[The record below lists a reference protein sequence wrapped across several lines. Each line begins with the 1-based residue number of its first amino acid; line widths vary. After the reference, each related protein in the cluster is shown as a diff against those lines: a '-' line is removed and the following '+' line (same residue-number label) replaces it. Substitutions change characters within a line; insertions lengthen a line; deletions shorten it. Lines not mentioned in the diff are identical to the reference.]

1 MSITKM
7 RKSFAHLLK
16 PILLG
21 IVAVFAV
28 SIFYGYNSLYRSGQG
43 RESKDVLAVV
53 NGEKI
58 TYQDF
63 AAAYQR
69 KLEEIE
75 KQQQSSLI
83 SPIQETQL
91 RAMLLQQFIDEAM
104 ILSAAKQERIKVG
117 FFELRRERA
126 KMIDSEI
133 ENIRKHFSENKKKPL
148 TDEQLDRILSRQDPP
163 RTVASLRKELEDFYK
178 PDIVRRQLMIQK
190 LFDKIKASAGTLD
203 DNRLR
208 ESFKQI
214 NARQIIIKVNPLPE
228 AQAKRKAEE
237 VAKLAKA
244 PGADFAAL
252 AKKYSD
258 LPDAKTNGGAMG
270 TVTPLIDD
278 AFAGMKDG
286 EVKGPIKIP
295 EGYRIIKAESSKIE
309 LPKDFEKNKKQYR
322 DQLKMQLEYKAM
334 FEFNNK
340 IRSQAKVKVYDSEL
354 NAYLIAYKAEMGTF
368 MMPPEQRA
376 KAYEEAVQ
384 ALLKASRE
392 NPERAGPHIRLA
404 VIYQEQGKIKEAAD
418 QLRYVLVDKR
428 TESTES
434 PDLWAM
440 LADLDSKLGKV
451 NDAKKWLSYAS
462 DMAVTIADVQ
472 LHQQIKTIAERIGA
486 RDILAAETKWLKDNP
501 SSSAPATLQP

>member
-1 MSITKM
+1 M

-21 IVAVFAV
+21 IVAIFGV
-28 SIFYGYNSLYRSGQG
+28 SIFYGYNSLYRGNQG
-43 RESKDVLAVV
+43 RENKDVLAVV

-63 AAAYQR
+63 SAAYQR
-69 KLEEIE
+69 KLDEL
-75 KQQQSSLI
+75 KQQSSLI
-83 SPIQETQL
+83 SPVQDIQI
-91 RAMLLQQFIDEAM
+91 RATLLQQFIDEATL
-104 ILSAAKQERIKVG
+104 LSAAKQEGIKIG
-117 FFELRRERA
+117 FFELRRERD
-126 KMIDSEI
+126 KMIDNEI
-133 ENIRKHFSENKKKPL
+133 ENIRKHFSENRKKPL

-163 RTVASLRKELEDFYK
+163 RTVASLRKELEKFYT
-178 PDIVRRQLMIQK
+178 PDVVKRQLMIQK
-190 LFDKIKASAGTLD
+190 LLDKIKASAGVID

-214 NARQIIIKVNPLPE
+214 KARQIIIKVNPLPE

-237 VAKLAKA
+237 IAKLAKA

-258 LPDAKTNGGAMG
+258 LPDAKINGGAMG
-270 TVTPLIDD
+270 IVTPVIDD

-322 DQLKMQLEYKAM
+322 DQLKMQLEYRAM
-334 FEFNNK
+334 FEFSNK

-354 NAYLIAYKAEMGTF
+354 NAYLIAYKAEMGSF
-368 MMPPEQRA
+368 MMPPEERA
-376 KAYEEAVQ
+376 KAFDAAIQ

-392 NPERAGPHIRLA
+392 NPERAGPHIKLA
-404 VIYQEQGKIKEAAD
+404 MIYQEQGKIKEAAD

-434 PDLWAM
+434 PDIWAM
-440 LADLDSKLGKV
+440 LADLDSKLGKT

-462 DMAVTIADVQ
+462 DMAVTVPDAQ
-472 LHQQIKTIAERIGA
+472 LHQQIKSIAQRIGA
-486 RDILAAETKWLKDNP
+486 HDIVAAEEKWIKQNP
-501 SSSAPATLQP
+501 SQAAPTTLQP